1 MLCTFCG
8 TENRPENKFCGMC
21 GVRMDRRQVERR
33 GLQSIAALKCPSCG
47 HVNEAGHKFC
57 GMCGARTD
65 RRTITDRRPA
75 PANGPRAAAIAN
87 AQLPGPETAVNQA
100 QVSPARVAPATAV
113 AAAPASPAAPAAPAV
128 DEPISHPKASAAIF
142 KEEPATVVPPP
153 VPRVSG
159 PSFLGLGDDPNAD
172 ASYLLEDERN
182 SRGILRKLVLI
193 AILAAIAGL
202 VFAGWRS
209 GTFKAFPKFPKATP
223 NEPTAQPS
231 PRSANQGAP
240 ADASPTPD
248 AASTDSASSGST
260 APASTVASPA
270 PDANDA
276 PKETTVAAKPSSE
289 VEERSVNDGANA
301 KNAAPAAKAQASDPA
316 TVAKKPSA
324 ALLKAQ
330 QYLQGRGVPQSCEQG
345 MVYLRAAT
353 EQNDPA
359 AAVQMGALYASGH
372 CVSQDR
378 VMAYR
383 WFNSAHE
390 LDPSNQWIQKDMAQ
404 LWANMT
410 PQERQKAGP

>member
-33 GLQSIAALKCPSCG
+33 GLQNIAALKCPSCG

-87 AQLPGPETAVNQA
+87 AQLPGPETAANQA
-100 QVSPARVAPATAV
+100 QASPTRVAPATAV
-113 AAAPASPAAPAAPAV
+113 VAAPAAPAAE
-128 DEPISHPKASAAIF
+128 DPTHPEVTAVIF
-142 KEEPATVVPPP
+142 KEEPAALVPPP
-153 VPRVSG
+153 IPRVSG
-159 PSFLGLGDDPNAD
+159 PSFLGLGDDANSD
-172 ASYLLEDERN
+172 SSYLLEDERA

-209 GTFKAFPKFPKATP
+209 GTFKAFPKFPKASP
-223 NEPTAQPS
+223 AEPTTQPS
-231 PRSANQGAP
+231 PRSATEGLP
-240 ADASPTPD
+240 GDASPSPSPV
-248 AASTDSASSGST
+248 AVSTDSASASSDST
-260 APASTVASPA
+260 SPASAVASPTT
-270 PDANDA
+270 DANDT
-276 PKETTVAAKPSSE
+276 PKEMTLAAKPSSE
-289 VEERSVNDGANA
+289 AQENSLKAGENGA
-301 KNAAPAAKAQASDPA
+301 AAPAAKAQASDPPA
-316 TVAKKPSA
+316 VTRKPSP

-330 QYLQGRGVPQSCEQG
+330 QYLQGRGVRQSCEQG
-345 MVYLRAAT
+345 MIYLRAAT
-353 EQNDPA
+353 RQNDPA